1 MLVYLSLPVFH
12 FVFDFRCLLLSV
24 IICFCLSPFYKYV
37 AFFGLLEVVV
47 TEEVVDDEVPEAFR
61 FFAFEAG

>member
-1 MLVYLSLPVFH
+1 MTRGDTEGDLG
-12 FVFDFRCLLLSV
+12 
-24 IICFCLSPFYKYV
+24 V
-37 AFFGLLEVVV
+37 AFLGLFEVVV